1 MDVRKKLITE
11 LAKEENFSFLLDLND
26 LMPEILIEIRA
37 KLFESKL
44 VFPED
49 WIGYK
54 IIKDNEILNI
64 SKEKYS
70 SDSFFRFSIYIGNE
84 DRKLY
89 YGITGPWVKS
99 NSIPEIKILHSQIK
113 SMTTQEQ
120 WRDKYKNEW
129 IYKYFSQ
136 DNESLFTLIR
146 NGQNIDFAILPFINE
161 FFNTCSKL
169 KTLLE
174 KANETLQKN

>member
-54 IIKDNEILNI
+54 IIKDSEILNI

-84 DRKLY
+84 DSKMY
-89 YGITGPWVKS
+89 YGITGPWAKS
-99 NSIPEIKILHSQIK
+99 NIVPEIDELKSKSESIK
-113 SMTTQEQ
+113 LTF
-120 WRDKYKNEW
+120 WKNW
-129 IYKYFSQ
+129 MYKYF
-136 DNESLFTLIR
+136 DTNRESLFNSIR
-146 NGQNIDFAILPFINE
+146 NNQNVNEAFIPFSKE
-161 FFNTCSKL
+161 FFSKCSKL
-169 KTLLE
+169 IKSLE
-174 KANETLQKN
+174 NVNETLLKY